1 MDFPLLP
8 PRHQLVEMLTRI
20 YEQGMTTTS
29 GGNLSIKD
37 DEGNI
42 WITPAGVD
50 KGNLTPADIVCCR
63 PDGQIDGLHRP
74 SSEYPFHRM
83 IYQARPDLRALVHAH
98 PPGLVAFSIARK
110 LPDTRINPQSR
121 DVCGEVGYAA
131 YALPGSEA
139 LGKEIADTFSKGF
152 NSVMLE
158 NHGVV
163 TGGVDLLDAFHR
175 FETLEYCAQINI
187 RANALGG
194 YRTLTD
200 AEIDRFS
207 FDNAL
212 PTFDPAVRSSREREL
227 RLELC
232 AIVQRAYARRLM
244 ISTGGTVSV
253 RISGGR
259 FLITP
264 YGFDRKYVEPDDLV
278 LIDGVRAEV
287 GKTPSRSVRLHE
299 KIYAAHP
306 TINCIMSAQP
316 PNATTYSIVNQHFD
330 TRTIP
335 ESYLLLRDL
344 PVAPYGLP
352 FEKPEQVAAMLSKDT
367 PVILLQNDAVLAT
380 GGSVLE
386 AFDRMEVAEFSAQAL
401 IQSLSI
407 GQIVP
412 IGDEE
417 IDHLKKKFL
426 H

>member
-1 MDFPLLP
+1 
-8 PRHQLVEMLTRI
+8 
-20 YEQGMTTTS
+20 
-29 GGNLSIKD
+29 
-37 DEGNI
+37 
-42 WITPAGVD
+42 
-50 KGNLTPADIVCCR
+50 
-63 PDGQIDGLHRP
+63 
-74 SSEYPFHRM
+74 M
-83 IYQARPDLRALVHAH
+83 IYQARPDIRALVHAH

-110 LPDTRINPQSR
+110 MPDTHINPQSR

-139 LGKEIADTFSKGF
+139 LGKEIANTFSKGF

-163 TGGVDLLDAFHR
+163 TGGSDLLNAFHR

-200 AEIDRFS
+200 AEIDRFYS
-207 FDNAL
+207 FDNTL
-212 PTFDPAVRSSREREL
+212 PTFVPAVRHSREREL

-232 AIVQRAYARRLM
+232 SIVQRAYARHLM
-244 ISTGGTVSV
+244 ISTGGTISV
-253 RISGGR
+253 RISGSR

-278 LIDGVRAEV
+278 LIDGGRAEA
-287 GKTPSRSVRLHE
+287 GKIPSRSVRLHE

-306 TINCIMSAQP
+306 SINCIMSAQP
-316 PNATTYSIVNQHFD
+316 PNATTYSIVKQRFD

-344 PVAPYGLP
+344 PVAAYGLP
-352 FEKPEQVAAMLSKDT
+352 FEKPEEIAAMLSKDT

-380 GGSVLE
+380 GGSILE
-386 AFDRMEVAEFSAQAL
+386 TFDRMEVAEFSAQAL

-407 GQIVP
+407 GKMVP
-412 IGDEE
+412 IDDEA